1 MKRRPAIQ
9 QIILASSFALV
20 ISALV
25 MSIPSAQ
32 AQKQAGPNRPSA
44 VPEGY
49 VITPFGYFHPSC
61 VREVASGDTVL
72 PDGRVQHE
80 EGTVD
85 ADAPVCSYPRYSAS
99 GETVAAGPK
108 PPTISHSWI
117 ASGNSV
123 NTTSPFGALTANWI
137 VPPAP
142 TTDHGQT
149 VFLFPGMEDFVLDET
164 IIQPVLGWNAGFF
177 GTNWSIASWNCC
189 PNGTTNYST
198 PVEVYSGDV
207 IFGKIESNWGP
218 GKKSSTWNITTE
230 DKTIAKSTTLKK
242 TPSEGQRFTW
252 AQGGALE
259 VYEIVKCSDY
269 PPNKSATFYNL
280 ALYDQDFNRYPNPG
294 WFLYNFSG
302 GLAPQCNYG
311 GTMTKRKVTLDY

>member
-1 MKRRPAIQ
+1 MKRPLAVLLIMLAISLVLV
-9 QIILASSFALV
+9 LA
-20 ISALV
+20 
-25 MSIPSAQ
+25 IPPAQ
-32 AQKQAGPNRPSA
+32 AQKLAGANRPAA

-61 VREVASGDTVL
+61 VRAVESGGTAL
-72 PDGRVQHE
+72 ADGRIQHE
-80 EGTVD
+80 DGTVD
-85 ADAPVCSYPRYSAS
+85 AVAPSCAYPHYTAQ
-99 GETVAAGPK
+99 GAVVTAGIK
-108 PPTISHSWI
+108 QPTISHSWI

-123 NTTSPFGALTANWI
+123 NTASPFGALTANWV

-142 TTDHGQT
+142 ATDHGQT

-189 PNGTTNYST
+189 PSGTTLYST
-198 PVEVYSGDV
+198 PVEVYSGDT
-207 IFGKIESNWGP
+207 IFGSIETNWRAGTQP
-218 GKKSSTWNITTE
+218 QTTWNIVTE
-230 DKTIAKSTTLKK
+230 DQTIGKSTTLKK
-242 TPSEGQRFTW
+242 TPGEGQNFTW

-280 ALYDQDFNRYPNPG
+280 SLYDQNFKRYHDPG

-311 GTMTKRKVTLDY
+311 GTMDLTSVTLTY